1 MKIDMHTHCV
11 PASECAH
18 HEPELL
24 PEMFK
29 KAGIDAIVLTNHCF
43 PKHCDRLSTVLSEQ
57 AEIYVDTYR
66 RCKAAGEKIG
76 FSVFFGVELKLINE
90 PGGREYLLY
99 GIKEED
105 FIESFPM
112 YNWSQKELFDYCNEK
127 DILMV
132 QAHPYRGS
140 STEKGPADMSLVHG
154 IEVYNPHP
162 LNNGIE
168 RFEDTLKLAVDNNL
182 IKIAGSD
189 FHINSQAGDAGMIV
203 PDDIKDQFML
213 RDYLRNGR
221 AVIFD
226 RKGILYE
233 D

>member
-1 MKIDMHTHCV
+1 
-11 PASECAH
+11 
-18 HEPELL
+18 
-24 PEMFK
+24 
-29 KAGIDAIVLTNHCF
+29 
-43 PKHCDRLSTVLSEQ
+43 
-57 AEIYVDTYR
+57 
-66 RCKAAGEKIG
+66 
-76 FSVFFGVELKLINE
+76 
-90 PGGREYLLY
+90 
-99 GIKEED
+99 
-105 FIESFPM
+105 
-112 YNWSQKELFDYCNEK
+112 
-127 DILMV
+127 MV

-213 RDYLRNGR
+213 RDYLRKGR